1 MLGVLL
7 SLLIVALYYLAEG
20 VRVTPTIPHGLKL
33 RIQILFNLP
42 QRWHPALSWFPGQRH
57 QERTWRFLS
66 WLSWLD
72 SKFKFSAQISEHHS
86 YLLQY
91 AGCASATL
99 FLSAIYNAGTYR
111 WPTGII
117 MISELEEMLRTV
129 IACFI
134 RKQHC
139 VHMLQVDGAS
149 QRCNALLT
157 HPGSSQLGS
166 PTVGQPDNLFMDC
179 RSHSLA
185 ASPQLLHKT
194 GSTKCILLR
203 MSCWSQEPG
212 LPKDQN
218 QERLFFLCPGNHAR
232 PSQFLWHDTSWS
244 DC

>member
-20 VRVTPTIPHGLKL
+20 VQVTPTIPHGLKL

-72 SKFKFSAQISEHHS
+72 SKFSGQISEHHS

-99 FLSAIYNAGTYR
+99 LISAIYNAGTYR

-129 IACFI
+129 IASII
-134 RKQHC
+134 RKKQLESNTVFNCCRLMARASVAMHSSLIQ
-139 VHMLQVDGAS
+139 VH
-149 QRCNALLT
+149 
-157 HPGSSQLGS
+157 
-166 PTVGQPDNLFMDC
+166 
-179 RSHSLA
+179 
-185 ASPQLLHKT
+185 
-194 GSTKCILLR
+194 
-203 MSCWSQEPG
+203 
-212 LPKDQN
+212 
-218 QERLFFLCPGNHAR
+218 
-232 PSQFLWHDTSWS
+232 PS
-244 DC
+244 